1 MKTWK
6 FDRLTKEDTEKIK
19 QFFNAFKEQ
28 EADYEMLKKEYDILV
43 DKVVE
48 TSAKYCSLVDKY
60 LELKETYRILDK

>member
-28 EADYEMLKKEYDILV
+28 EADYEMLKK
-43 DKVVE
+43 
-48 TSAKYCSLVDKY
+48 
-60 LELKETYRILDK
+60 RI